1 MMLNKLSKYLSKL
14 LLHMSI
20 LDCICNTGPTPL
32 TSCVV
37 LTEWL
42 YRRES
47 ITGHTEASS
56 LSLHGGSSGTESVS
70 QDTLSRFLHLSGL
83 GGSTGTESLSQDL
96 FLSLLPLN

>member
-20 LDCICNTGPTPL
+20 LDCICNRGPTPQ
-32 TSCVV
+32 TSCVG

-56 LSLHGGSSGTESVS
+56 L
-70 QDTLSRFLHLSGL
+70 
-83 GGSTGTESLSQDL
+83 
-96 FLSLLPLN
+96 